1 MKIGTLWCRLWGH
14 KFLWKGTPPEDQ
26 KNLGYGEYI
35 TVIKKINY
43 CVRCGI
49 TREELK

>member
-1 MKIGTLWCRLWGH
+1 MKIGTIWCKLWGH
-14 KFLWKGTPPEDQ
+14 KFLFKGYIPKDQ
-26 KNLGYGEYI
+26 INLAYGDRI
-35 TVIKKINY
+35 KSTVKMGF